1 MEVNDEN
8 NRKIE
13 IGYVEHPQES
23 VNQAPKSPRPPKRSF
38 LRALLPFSISVR
50 PEAARTWKGIFQ
62 PLLDLVIV
70 LFEIFRDVVTL
81 PFKLF
86 GGLRKKKRI
95 PKVRQ
100 HDITDCGAACL
111 SSVAS
116 FYQLQMPIA
125 RIRQYASTDKKGT
138 NVLGMIEAAE
148 KLGFQAKGVRGP
160 FESLFKIPLPAIAHV
175 IIKDSLHHYVVI
187 YEVNEKQVV
196 IMDPADGE
204 VYHHP
209 HTVFQQLW
217 TGVLMLLLPADNFMS
232 GNRKVPVL
240 ERFWVLL
247 QPHRT
252 VMTQALVGSIV
263 YTVLGL
269 SGSIYIQK
277 ITDQVLVQGNT
288 NLLNL
293 LSVAMIAILLLQVL
307 IGTFRS
313 LFIIKTGQQ
322 LDAQLILGYYKYLL
336 KLPQQFFDTMRVGE
350 IISRVNDAVKI
361 RTFINEVALDLTV
374 NVFIV
379 IFSFAMMFAYYWKL
393 ALIMLAIIPLYA
405 IMYKVVNAVNK
416 KQQRIIMEQSA
427 ELDTQ
432 LVESLNAASTIK
444 RFGVEDYAN
453 IKTESKFVQLLKT
466 IFKTGKIGLYVGNYN
481 EIITRIFTIIL
492 LWAGAYFVIRHEIT
506 PGELLSFYALMG
518 YFTDPVKS
526 LITSNVA
533 IQDAVIAADRL
544 FEIMDLEREETDNK
558 VVLKPDM
565 ITDIQFRDVS
575 FRYGSRTDIFKN
587 LNLSIPVK
595 KITAI
600 VGSSGSGKS
609 TLMSLMQNLYKL
621 NEGSISIGNMDI
633 KHISNNSLRQ
643 MVSVVP
649 QHIDLFAGTIVEN
662 IALGDFEPDMQKIL
676 AISERLGI
684 TEFIEKIPGGFMAIV
699 GERGANL
706 SGGQR
711 QRLAIARAL
720 YRNPEILILDEATS
734 SLDSISEKYV
744 QSTLQ
749 NLRKQGKTIVII
761 AHRLSTIKNADKI
774 VVLHEGKLVE
784 EGTHEELL
792 ANENQYQSLWNEQYA
807 KA

>member
-1 MEVNDEN
+1 M
-8 NRKIE
+8 
-13 IGYVEHPQES
+13 
-23 VNQAPKSPRPPKRSF
+23 
-38 LRALLPFSISVR
+38 
-50 PEAARTWKGIFQ
+50 
-62 PLLDLVIV
+62 
-70 LFEIFRDVVTL
+70 
-81 PFKLF
+81 
-86 GGLRKKKRI
+86 
-95 PKVRQ
+95 
-100 HDITDCGAACL
+100 
-111 SSVAS
+111 
-116 FYQLQMPIA
+116 
-125 RIRQYASTDKKGT
+125 
-138 NVLGMIEAAE
+138 
-148 KLGFQAKGVRGP
+148 
-160 FESLFKIPLPAIAHV
+160 
-175 IIKDSLHHYVVI
+175 
-187 YEVNEKQVV
+187 
-196 IMDPADGE
+196 
-204 VYHHP
+204 
-209 HTVFQQLW
+209 
-217 TGVLMLLLPADNFMS
+217 
-232 GNRKVPVL
+232 
-240 ERFWVLL
+240 
-247 QPHRT
+247 
-252 VMTQALVGSIV
+252 
-263 YTVLGL
+263 
-269 SGSIYIQK
+269 
-277 ITDQVLVQGNT
+277 
-288 NLLNL
+288 
-293 LSVAMIAILLLQVL
+293 
-307 IGTFRS
+307 
-313 LFIIKTGQQ
+313 
-322 LDAQLILGYYKYLL
+322 
-336 KLPQQFFDTMRVGE
+336 
-350 IISRVNDAVKI
+350 
-361 RTFINEVALDLTV
+361 
-374 NVFIV
+374 
-379 IFSFAMMFAYYWKL
+379 
-393 ALIMLAIIPLYA
+393 
-405 IMYKVVNAVNK
+405 
-416 KQQRIIMEQSA
+416 
-427 ELDTQ
+427 
-432 LVESLNAASTIK
+432 
-444 RFGVEDYAN
+444 
-453 IKTESKFVQLLKT
+453 
-466 IFKTGKIGLYVGNYN
+466 YVGNYN

-492 LWAGAYFVIRHEIT
+492 LWAGSYFVIRHEIT

-558 VVLKPDM
+558 VVLKPEM

-587 LNLSIPVK
+587 LSLSIPVK

-706 SGGQR
+706 SCGQR

-749 NLRKQGKTIVII
+749 NLRKQGKTIIII

-792 ANENQYQSLWNEQYA
+792 VNENQYKALWKEQYA
-807 KA
+807 MV